1 MHYGQ
6 IITMDTANGPGFR
19 VSLFV
24 SGCSNHCEGCFQPQT
39 WDPNFGMDFTHDL
52 EDYIIEEL
60 KEPCHNGRLTILG
73 GDPFELYNQGAVF
86 SLLERVVK
94 ELPKKNIWIYT
105 GYLYEDLISEDW
117 VNHTIWTKSILD
129 FADVI
134 VDGPFILSK
143 KDLRLRLCGSRNQR
157 IIDMNKTRK
166 RGELTIWK
174 G

>member
-1 MHYGQ
+1 MNYAE
-6 IITMDTANGPGFR
+6 IKPYSIENGTGVR

-24 SGCSNHCEGCFQPQT
+24 SGCTHHCKECFNPET
-39 WDPNFGMDFTHDL
+39 WNFSYGKPFTEETEAEILRKL
-52 EDYIIEEL
+52 EPVYIT
-60 KEPCHNGRLTILG
+60 GLTLLG
-73 GDPFELYNQGAVF
+73 GEPGEPENQRGLL
-86 SLLERVVK
+86 SLLRTMRER
-94 ELPKKNIWIYT
+94 LPEKNVWTYT

-134 VDGPFILSK
+134 VDGPFILSQ